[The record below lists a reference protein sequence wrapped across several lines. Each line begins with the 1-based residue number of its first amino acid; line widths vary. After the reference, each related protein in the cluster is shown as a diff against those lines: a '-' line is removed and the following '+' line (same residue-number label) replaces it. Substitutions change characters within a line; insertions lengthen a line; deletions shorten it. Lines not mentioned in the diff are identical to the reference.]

1 MEFGFE
7 PDVAMFDENGDEAG
21 RQSFFWA
28 EHLGSDG
35 RLHYTQAYMAANPD
49 PVINLYG
56 MELIRKI
63 LKQQMIDKGVWSE
76 DVQGA

>member
-7 PDVAMFDENGDEAG
+7 PDVAMFDANGDEVG

-28 EHLGSDG
+28 EHLGTDE
-35 RLHYTQAYMAANPD
+35 RFHYTQAHMAANPD
-49 PVINLYG
+49 PVVKLHAT
-56 MELIRKI
+56 ELIRKI

-76 DVQGA
+76 GV